1 MGNAFP
7 PLSKLIFFSMNLN
20 KSTLKKKRKIL
31 KNFFSQIWQICDK
44 EKNCLIYLYVSVNL
58 ILSLRKIDIN
68 LMLIYYQSRYFR
80 NFVVYFQHLF
90 QDRLHSCPWGITQLS
105 AETWVLFLK
114 TNPLSHLNWLYIH
127 RSACCFLLTNVSAT
141 SPSMP
146 CPLCPSLIFHLF

>member
-1 MGNAFP
+1 MATFIC
-7 PLSKLIFFSMNLN
+7 KE
-20 KSTLKKKRKIL
+20 RKIIPTHGCTSFLVISEDEL
-31 KNFFSQIWQICDK
+31 K
-44 EKNCLIYLYVSVNL
+44 VSKTRRCIKWLVRTLFTVNL

-80 NFVVYFQHLF
+80 NLVVYFQHLF

-105 AETWVLFLK
+105 AETWFLFLK

-127 RSACCFLLTNVSAT
+127 GSACCFLLANVSTT